1 MGVCTHQL
9 QRHGILNEA
18 APTKLQRACLLHY
31 LRPAVGDGKGKGV
44 VPFLKNSKEPNRG
57 KIKGV
62 KKKKCRLRFNI
73 WHVE

>member
-1 MGVCTHQL
+1 MRARERDSTIIIYLKTCMGVCTHQL

-44 VPFLKNSKEPNRG
+44 VPFLKNS
-57 KIKGV
+57 
-62 KKKKCRLRFNI
+62 
-73 WHVE
+73 